1 MENNS
6 KKFSMKDAAKLANSD
21 AGKQLLSHIQKSNP
35 KELEQALTQAAQG
48 DYSNLSETLKPLLA
62 SEQIQKLL
70 KQMGG

>member
-1 MENNS
+1 MDHNS
-6 KKFSMKDAAKLANSD
+6 KNFSMKEAMKLANSD
-21 AGKQLLSHIQKSNP
+21 AGKQLLSQIQKSNP
-35 KELEQALTQAAQG
+35 KELEQAMAQAAQG

>member
-6 KKFSMKDAAKLANSD
+6 KNFSMKDAMKLANSEV
-21 AGKQLLSHIQKSNP
+21 GKQLLNQLQKSNP
-35 KELEQALTQAAQG
+35 KELEQAMTQAAQG
-48 DYSNLSETLKPLLA
+48 DYSNLSQTLKPLLA

>member
-6 KKFSMKDAAKLANSD
+6 KNFSMKEAMKLANSD
-21 AGKQLLSHIQKSNP
+21 AGKQLLNQIQKSNP
-35 KELEQALTQAAQG
+35 KELEQAMAQAAQG

-70 KQMGG
+70 KQLGG

>member
-21 AGKQLLSHIQKSNP
+21 AGKQLLSQIQKSNP